1 MRMFQVKHT
10 VTYELTMA
18 AGTEQEAIL
27 KAKGIPLAQ
36 WTAEPDEITAEMIDE
51 TDEID
56 EY

>member
-1 MRMFQVKHT
+1 VRQTIH
-10 VTYELTMA
+10 YELTLA

-27 KAKGIPLAQ
+27 KANGILRAQ
-36 WTAEPDEITAEMIDE
+36 WTAEPDEMTAELVDE

>member
-1 MRMFQVKHT
+1 MRMFQVRQT
-10 VTYELTMA
+10 VTYDLTTA

-36 WTAEPDEITAEMIDE
+36 WTAEAGEITAEMLDE

>member
-1 MRMFQVKHT
+1 MRMFQVKQT
-10 VTYELTMA
+10 VAYELTMS

-36 WTAEPDEITAEMIDE
+36 WTAEADEITAEMLDE

>member
-1 MRMFQVKHT
+1 MRMFQVKQT

-27 KAKGIPLAQ
+27 KSKSIPLAQ
-36 WTAEPDEITAEMIDE
+36 WTAEPDEVTAEMLDE

-56 EY
+56 DY

>member
-1 MRMFQVKHT
+1 MRMFQVRQT
-10 VTYELTMA
+10 VTYELTAA

-36 WTAEPDEITAEMIDE
+36 WTAEADEITAEMLDE